1 MLVLFICIFFLLM
14 PLVII
19 RYFIKYSFKE
29 KISIDLVLTILVLSP
44 ILGFVCS
51 IPAFW
56 MLMLDMFNSDNR
68 CATAATGL
76 FVLGPF
82 ISTIGGIG
90 LLVFYKLLAKHS
102 D

>member
-1 MLVLFICIFFLLM
+1 MVLLLVLLAFLLM

-19 RYFIKYSFKE
+19 RYFIKYHFKE
-29 KISIDLVLTILVLSP
+29 KISFDLVLTIFVLSP

-56 MLMLDMFNSDNR
+56 ILMLDMVNTDNR

-82 ISTIGGIG
+82 ISTIGGLG
-90 LLVFYKLLAKHS
+90 LLVFFKLIAKHN

>member
-1 MLVLFICIFFLLM
+1 MLVLFICLFFLLM

-19 RYFIKYSFKE
+19 RYFIKYRFKE
-29 KISIDLVLTILVLSP
+29 NISFDLVLTILVVSP

-56 MLMLDMFNSDNR
+56 ILMLDMNNRDNS

-76 FVLGPF
+76 FVFGPF
-82 ISTIGGIG
+82 ISTIGGLG
-90 LLVFYKLLAKHS
+90 LLVFYQLLAKHT